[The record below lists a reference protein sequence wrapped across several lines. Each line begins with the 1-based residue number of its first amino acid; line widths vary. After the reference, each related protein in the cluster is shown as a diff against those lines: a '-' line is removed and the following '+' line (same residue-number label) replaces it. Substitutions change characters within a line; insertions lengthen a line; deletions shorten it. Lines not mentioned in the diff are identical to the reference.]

1 MLAVVPQQAVGRGA
15 HQLLRPAGRLL
26 AAQHLVLEE
35 PVHVV
40 DQDAAA
46 VGEVLHRVHADA
58 GRFGD
63 DAQDEPLV
71 GHHLLDLPAV
81 AGEGGQ
87 DVGHQVGD
95 AVLAQV
101 DAEVDE
107 EGAGHLQQ
115 VAPLEAAG
123 VVVAGGRRRRFPAGA
138 RGQRPDVDE
147 EQQLLQ
153 QQRGRLRH
161 RVLHGRRGEPSLPPS
176 SPRHPAPL
184 F

>member
-1 MLAVVPQQAVGRGA
+1 MPTAEPYLVGLEADRSSVSAVGDKVLAVVPEQAISRGA
-15 HQLLRPAGRLL
+15 HQLLRPAGRLF

-46 VGEVLHRVHADA
+46 IGKVLHRVHANT

-71 GHHLLDLPAV
+71 GHYLLDLPVV

-87 DVGHQVGD
+87 DVGHQVGH
-95 AVLAQV
+95 AVLTQV

-123 VVVAGGRRRRFPAGA
+123 VVVGGGRRRRPFPAGA
-138 RGQRPDVDE
+138 RGQRPNMDE
-147 EQQLLQ
+147 QQQLL
-153 QQRGRLRH
+153 
-161 RVLHGRRGEPSLPPS
+161 
-176 SPRHPAPL
+176 
-184 F
+184 

>member
-1 MLAVVPQQAVGRGA
+1 MLAIVPEQAVGSGA

-71 GHHLLDLPAV
+71 GHHLLYLPAV

-95 AVLAQV
+95 AILSQV
-101 DAEVDE
+101 DTEVDE

-115 VAPLEAAG
+115 VAPLEAAS

-138 RGQRPDVDE
+138 RGQGPNVDE
-147 EQQLLQ
+147 EHQLLQ
-153 QQRGRLRH
+153 QQRGRLRN
-161 RVLHGRRGEPSLPPS
+161 RVLHGRRGEPSLSPS
-176 SPRHPAPL
+176 NPHRPAPL

>member
-1 MLAVVPQQAVGRGA
+1 MLAVVPEQAVGRGS

-58 GRFGD
+58 GRLGD

-71 GHHLLDLPAV
+71 GHYLLDLLAV
-81 AGEGGQ
+81 TGNSGQ
-87 DVGHQVGD
+87 DIGHQVSD

-115 VAPLEAAG
+115 VTSLEAAG
-123 VVVAGGRRRRFPAGA
+123 VVVPRGRRWLLAGA
-138 RGQRPDVDE
+138 RGKGPDVNE

-153 QQRGRLRH
+153 QRRRRLRH
-161 RVLHGRRGEPSLPPS
+161 RVLHRRRGAPSLPPS
-176 SPRHPAPL
+176 SPHPPGPL